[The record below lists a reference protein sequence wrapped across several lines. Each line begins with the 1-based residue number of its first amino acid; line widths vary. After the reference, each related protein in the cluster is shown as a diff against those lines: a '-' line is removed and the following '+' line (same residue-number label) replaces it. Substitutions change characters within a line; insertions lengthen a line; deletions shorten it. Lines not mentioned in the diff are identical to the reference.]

1 MESANNNGI
10 YTDIAQN
17 GMPTSVMNKVK
28 PTAKT
33 TIKSDAQKPVHIV
46 REGAIA
52 ASIWLRQAAN
62 GFGYYDFT
70 LSRSWKVQ
78 SSGRTGY
85 SQNYFADNSQALVHV
100 IAGATKWIQEQTP
113 QVSQPS

>member
-10 YTDIAQN
+10 YADTAQN
-17 GMPTSVMNKVK
+17 GLPISVMNKAKSTTK
-28 PTAKT
+28 PTN
-33 TIKSDAQKPVHIV
+33 KSDAQKPVHVV

-62 GFGYYDFT
+62 GFGYYNFT

-100 IAGATKWIQEQTP
+100 IAGATKWIQEQAP